1 MSTTQRKRAT
11 AIVMTISL
19 AANIAAAA
27 PAVERADPAMVPSA
41 MVPNAT
47 VLLRFYPARLA
58 TTPIGLVE
66 DQEVWLAKVQGLML
80 GAPPMLQ
87 QSLLMSQTPEEFA
100 ANVALLQQIQATS
113 LTQGGARLKS
123 RFQNGLLKK

>member
-1 MSTTQRKRAT
+1 
-11 AIVMTISL
+11 MTISL
-19 AANIAAAA
+19 VTNIAAAG
-27 PAVERADPAMVPSA
+27 PAVERADPAMVPNA

-58 TTPIGLVE
+58 STPIGLVE

-80 GAPPMLQ
+80 GAPSMLQ

-123 RFQNGLLKK
+123 RFQETGSSKK